1 MKRKSLL
8 FAVCLGLG
16 MAGYAQTPAHEHY
29 VLYPENGANDNF
41 ASKYRSW
48 QIGQPFDS
56 NFSDDEEFFISR
68 VKLKDRF
75 TYAQT
80 QVDPEQ
86 NPARRF
92 LWWVPMGQS
101 QWNAVPTYF
110 FNSEVFNM
118 WSYVDHWGNWT
129 APFLRA
135 PGAYLDICH
144 KNGVT
149 TSVVA
154 AVAFGATVN
163 DSSPDPHGPNISAL
177 INGGYEKLLE
187 YLRYYGVDG
196 IGFNS
201 EFAMNPTMATNLQ
214 NLAANAHLHGEE
226 YGVPFSYCW
235 YGVTGDGGGMGNTW
249 DSLNTGND
257 DWFWNRSLNAPVSNY
272 FFPNYNWSDG
282 HLQTSESV
290 ANSFD
295 PSEGDTLGLSYNV
308 YMGMDMQGRDYAN
321 WTMLQNYDVS
331 FGMWGAHNMNMLY
344 ESRGEAGSSGTTPQE
359 TYLKRSELF
368 FTGGTQN
375 PVNPP
380 AISNNTYYSVGNAT
394 AFHGISSFITARSVL
409 QGDLSTEPFVTYFN
423 LGNGMFFNVEGETTF
438 DKEWY
443 NVGIQDYLPTWRWWW
458 TTDFMGRDEADVPE
472 SGLTATFTW
481 DDAWFGGSCMRISGT
496 TDGEYLQLFK
506 TKYPVMAGD
515 RLTIRYKVL
524 GGDASIDWAVAT
536 EENMTEVSGGIRDA
550 GDAISAGEWQE
561 ATIEIGTGMGSLRV
575 ADQTLALIGLKFTKA
590 TDLDLLIGEIS
601 LTRQDAPTPQAPVL
615 RTDVQ
620 GRDAEGN
627 VHTYEDGAAIWDYNY
642 QGVDVKVVWSMGET
656 PADRPWESLY
666 NEDVDAWYYKVYV
679 QQEGSE
685 PVMCTAT
692 TSWAAYVV
700 GAPLTDSES
709 PVRVGVSAVS
719 LDGKTESE
727 ITWSDYME
735 LPEASIVEGIEVD
748 KAVIKPNEE
757 FTVRFVD
764 PNHESALRWEIR
776 PATAESLDEEPL
788 FSQENSTSIT
798 ATLSDIGIYDVTVY
812 YDETNLTTHRGLV
825 QISGEE
831 VGAVPQIE
839 SVAVNG
845 GTESVQTTEG
855 EPVTYSYV
863 GRDADGT
870 VSRGISLQSNA
881 FGMDFEQFGF
891 NNASPYTFAWWVRPD
906 EFVMGTEGVTGLSIR
921 NPDQQWPHN
930 NWGFMWQDF
939 NEDYR
944 IQVSV
949 KDLIGTDELRFYTGG
964 GGDEMDKTDRDVLLV
979 EPGRWYHICLVFDY
993 DSSQGRIVT
1002 VYVNGRNFGTQVAS
1016 SLYNYGTGAGF
1027 YLMFGGYAA
1036 NRTAFVGAIDEF
1048 QVWDRALEPDE
1059 IAGTMLH
1066 QTEISDD
1073 LVGYWDFE
1081 TDPAEDGYLYSTGS
1095 NTSLKA
1101 YHMISSTGTEGEG
1114 DIDYVQG
1121 AVSFDAG
1128 APFIE
1133 GVFDVTTRPDWG
1145 IDPRVGTESG
1155 ETFTATE
1162 GSVNVTYNTANEG
1175 GYTATLTL
1183 SNSWGEDT
1191 REFPVVVVGVG
1202 LDDVEGDA
1210 GNTVYPNPFE
1220 NELYIAFADAGA
1232 YTVDVYSLAG
1242 NLVSSQAVSAMG
1254 GDVINVRVNAA
1265 PGTYVVKV
1273 CNADGDV
1280 VKTAKVIKK

>member
-1 MKRKSLL
+1 MCDMTNRLL
-8 FAVCLGLG
+8 FITALLGVGAL
-16 MAGYAQTPAHEHY
+16 ACAQTPTHEHY
-29 VLYPENGANDNF
+29 VIYPEGGANDNF

-56 NFSDDEEFFISR
+56 NFADDEEFFISR

-86 NPARRF
+86 DPARRF

-101 QWNAVPTYF
+101 QWNAVPAYF
-110 FNSEVFNM
+110 YNSEVFNM
-118 WSYVDHWGNWT
+118 WSYIDHWGNWT

-135 PGAYLDICH
+135 PGAYLDVCH

-154 AVAFGATVN
+154 AVAYGASVN
-163 DSSPDPHGPNISAL
+163 ESSPEPHGPNIAAL
-177 INGGYEKLLE
+177 IDGGYEKLLE

-201 EFAMNPTMATNLQ
+201 EFSMNPTMATNLQ
-214 NLAANAHLHGEE
+214 NLAANAHLHGGD

-257 DWFWNRSLNAPVSNY
+257 DWFWNTSLNAPVANY
-272 FFPNYNWSDG
+272 FFPNYNWRDS

-290 ANSFD
+290 ANGF
-295 PSEGDTLGLSYNV
+295 SEGASWNV

-380 AISNNTYYSVGNAT
+380 AISDHTYYSIGNAQ

-409 QGDLSTEPFVTYFN
+409 QGDLGTEPFVTYFN

-458 TTDFMGRDEADVPE
+458 TTDFMGRDESDVPE

-506 TKYPVMAGD
+506 TKYPVVAGD

-536 EENMTEVSGGIRDA
+536 EEDMTEENVTEVSGGIRNA
-550 GDAISAGEWQE
+550 GDATSAGEWQE
-561 ATIEIGTGMGSLRV
+561 ATIEIGTGMGNLRV
-575 ADQTLALIGLKFTKA
+575 ADETLALIGLHFTEA

-601 LTRQDAPTPQAPVL
+601 LTRTDAPTPAAPEL
-615 RTDVQ
+615 RKDIT
-620 GRDAEGN
+620 G
-627 VHTYEDGAAIWDYNY
+627 YEDGAKVLARNY
-642 QGVDVKVVWSMGET
+642 QGVDVKVVWSMGEA
-656 PADRPWESLY
+656 PADRPWETLY
-666 NEDVDAWYYKVYV
+666 NEDVNAWYYKVYV
-679 QQEGSE
+679 QQQGAE

-700 GAPLTDSES
+700 GAPLTDGES

-719 LDGKTESE
+719 LDGKTESD
-727 ITWSDYME
+727 IAWSDYME
-735 LPEASIVEGIEVD
+735 LPEATIVEGIEVD
-748 KAVIKPNEE
+748 KAVIKPGEE
-757 FTVRFVD
+757 FTVRYID
-764 PNHESALRWEIR
+764 PNHSAADSWAIR
-776 PATAESLDEEPL
+776 RSTASDSDAPLISADGTTSVTGTLDE
-788 FSQENSTSIT
+788 
-798 ATLSDIGIYDVTVY
+798 IGLYDVEVTV
-812 YDETNLTTHRGLV
+812 DGVSETHRGLV

-845 GTESVQTTEG
+845 GTTDVAAVEG
-855 EPVTYSYV
+855 EAVTYSYV
-863 GRDADGT
+863 GRNADGT
-870 VSRGISLQSNA
+870 VSRGLALPSNG

-891 NNASPYTFAWWVRPD
+891 NESSPFTIALWFRPD
-906 EFVMGTEGVTGLSIR
+906 ELIMGTAGVTGLSIR
-921 NPDQQWPHN
+921 NPKQDWPEN
-930 NWGFMWQDF
+930 NWGFMWQDIMQ
-939 NEDYR
+939 DSTIR
-944 IQVSV
+944 VAI
-949 KDLIGTDELRFYTGG
+949 KDRSGSGQMTFMNKEFRF
-964 GGDEMDKTDRDVLLV
+964 EAK
-979 EPGRWYHICLVFDY
+979 RWYHICIVFDY
-993 DSSQGRIVT
+993 DSNQGRIAT
-1002 VYVNGRNFGTQVAS
+1002 VYVNGKSLGTQNAS
-1016 SLYNYGTGAGF
+1016 SLYPYGNGAGF
-1027 YLMFGGYAA
+1027 YLIFGGYAA
-1036 NRTAFVGAIDEF
+1036 NRTAFTGAIDEF
-1048 QVWDRALEPDE
+1048 QVYDMALNQEQALKTMEHQDE
-1059 IAGTMLH
+1059 IPEG
-1066 QTEISDD
+1066 
-1073 LVGYWDFE
+1073 LVAYWDFE
-1081 TDPAEDGYLYSTGS
+1081 TNPDAENYLHSTGE
-1095 NTSLKA
+1095 NTDLKA
-1101 YHMISSTGTEGEG
+1101 YVMLSASGDGGEG
-1114 DIDYVQG
+1114 DTDFSISP
-1121 AVSFDAG
+1121 ATFDAG
-1128 APFIE
+1128 APFLPGIYE
-1133 GVFDVTTRPDWG
+1133 VVTTPEWG
-1145 IDPRVGTESG
+1145 VDIRNASLSG
-1155 ETFTATE
+1155 ESVSPTG
-1162 GSVNVTYNTANEG
+1162 GSVEVSYSVASD
-1175 GYTATLTL
+1175 YSATLTL
-1183 SNSWGEDT
+1183 RNSWGEDT
-1191 REFPVVVVGVG
+1191 MEFPMVVVSVG
-1202 LDDVEGDA
+1202 LDDVEGGAD
-1210 GNTVYPNPFE
+1210 NTVYPNPFE
-1220 NELYIAFADAGA
+1220 EELYIAFAEAGA
-1232 YTVDVYSLAG
+1232 YTVNVYSLAG
-1242 NLVSSQAVSAMG
+1242 NLVSSQAVSAVG

-1273 CNADGDV
+1273 SDAAGDV
-1280 VKTAKVIKK
+1280 VTTAKVIKR